1 MGGGGKNKVE
11 ETTAQKSAA
20 EVANR
25 QWDIYKNDLKGFE
38 DTFIQ
43 RVDNYNSSSN
53 MAKTKQ
59 DTGLAYAKSFS
70 DSRSAANK
78 QLTASGIDPSSSKYQ
93 RTMADI
99 SSEQA
104 IEQADTINRAQTA
117 EQDKY
122 MAGLQDVTAIGMGQK
137 SDSLAGMGDVETASM
152 RKASSDAQNAF
163 NRRSANN
170 QLMGTVTGVG
180 VSAGLREV
188 GSMSSGS
195 SMDGI
200 SSMKSR
206 STYDHETNPFGTML
220 S

>member
-25 QWDIYKNDLKGFE
+25 QWSTYKNDLKGFE

-59 DTGLAYAKSFS
+59 DTGLAYAKNFS
-70 DSRSAANK
+70 DSRSAANQ

-93 RTMADI
+93 QVMAEM

-104 IEQADTINRAQTA
+104 IEQADTVNRAQTA
-117 EQDKY
+117 EQDKH

-137 SDSLAGMGDVETASM
+137 SESLAGMGDVATSSM

-163 NRRSANN
+163 NRGSANN
-170 QLMGTVTGVG
+170 QLIGTVAGAG

-200 SSMKSR
+200 STMKSR
-206 STYDHETNPFGTML
+206 STYDHEMNPFGTML

>member
-1 MGGGGKNKVE
+1 MGGGGKNKAQ

-25 QWDIYKNDLKGFE
+25 QWSVYQNDLKGFE
-38 DTFIQ
+38 DNFIQ
-43 RVDNYNSSSN
+43 RVDNYNSSQN

-59 DTGLAYAKSFS
+59 DTDLAYAKSFS
-70 DSRSAANK
+70 DSRSAADK

-93 RTMADI
+93 QTMADI
-99 SSEQA
+99 STEQA
-104 IEQADTINRAQTA
+104 IEQADTVNRAQTA
-117 EQDKY
+117 EQDKH

-137 SDSLAGMGDVETASM
+137 SESLASMGNIATSSM
-152 RKASSDAQNAF
+152 RKAAFDAQNAF

-170 QLMGTVTGVG
+170 QLIGTVAGAG
-180 VSAGLREV
+180 VSAGLRGV

-200 SSMKSR
+200 STMKSR
-206 STYDHETNPFGTML
+206 PTYDHETNSFGTML

>member
-20 EVANR
+20 DVANR

-53 MAKTKQ
+53 MDKTKQ
-59 DTGLAYAKSFS
+59 DAGLAYAKNFS

-93 RTMADI
+93 QMMADI

-104 IEQADTINRAQTA
+104 IDQADTVNRAQTA
-117 EQDKY
+117 EQDKH
-122 MAGLQDVTAIGMGQK
+122 MAGLQDVTAIGVGQK
-137 SDSLAGMGDVETASM
+137 SESLASMGDVATSSM

-170 QLMGTVTGVG
+170 QLIGTVAGAG

-200 SSMKSR
+200 STMKSR

>member
-1 MGGGGKNKVE
+1 MGGGGNNKVE

-25 QWDIYKNDLKGFE
+25 QWEIYQNDLKGFE
-38 DTFIQ
+38 DNFIQ
-43 RVDNYNSSSN
+43 RVDNYNSSQN
-53 MAKTKQ
+53 MDKTKQ

-93 RTMADI
+93 QVMSEM

-104 IEQADTINRAQTA
+104 IEQADTVNRAQTA
-117 EQDKY
+117 EQDKH

-137 SDSLAGMGDVETASM
+137 SESLAGMGDVATSSL
-152 RKASSDAQNAF
+152 RKATFDAQNAF
-163 NRRSANN
+163 NRRAANN
-170 QLMGTVTGVG
+170 QLIGTVAGAG

-188 GSMSSGS
+188 GPMSSGS

-200 SSMKSR
+200 STMKSR
-206 STYDHETNPFGTML
+206 PTYDHETNPFGTMI

>member
-53 MAKTKQ
+53 MTKTKQ

-137 SDSLAGMGDVETASM
+137 SDSLAGMGDVATASM